1 MANTPIP
8 LLLVKQGDVTVVY
21 VVQNVDPEDVEEVQQ
36 KLESDDM
43 ADAIGDNLQ
52 DAGLD
57 DANVQE
63 ADAGVATV
71 EVSEEPVIEASQ
83 VVNGVTLEQAQT
95 EEFQDAAKEAVVE
108 QLKVPAEDVT
118 ITAIAEDE
126 EGHVVITYQV
136 SDLMA
141 INLISIRPLDDQ

>member
-1 MANTPIP
+1 M
-8 LLLVKQGDVTVVY
+8 TVVY